1 MKQAIKTSEKSMNRV
16 EKNIPN
22 NISEKINRIYRDYI
36 ETHKREHDKF
46 FWSFGKSKLKLP
58 WYTTTK
64 PLNEDN

>member
-46 FWSFGKSKLKLP
+46 F
-58 WYTTTK
+58 
-64 PLNEDN
+64 